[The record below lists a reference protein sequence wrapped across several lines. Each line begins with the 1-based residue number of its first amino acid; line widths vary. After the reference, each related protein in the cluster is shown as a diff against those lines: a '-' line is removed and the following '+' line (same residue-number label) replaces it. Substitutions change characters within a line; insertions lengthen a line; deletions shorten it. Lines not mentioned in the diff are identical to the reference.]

1 MKPFSKGKIITTLI
15 LEWLSCSAMK
25 KKMSISLKFKVIYL
39 VVAFEVITLLFTFW
53 ASTYW
58 WAYAQQLTNIQ
69 QDQQPMT
76 ASPSPPSPR
85 LHAVKITSPTR
96 GQEVPSGN
104 NSNLTISGISIANA
118 TTTSHCQVSV
128 IVNDVWP
135 YQPATGTGPGG
146 ANDYSKWNFTLSPQ
160 YTTIKEGPNNKLV
173 ARYTCSDN
181 PRIIS
186 YYSVN
191 VTGVAATTTTTAAA
205 SSVPQ

>member
-1 MKPFSKGKIITTLI
+1 
-15 LEWLSCSAMK
+15 
-25 KKMSISLKFKVIYL
+25 
-39 VVAFEVITLLFTFW
+39 
-53 ASTYW
+53 
-58 WAYAQQLTNIQ
+58 
-69 QDQQPMT
+69 MT
-76 ASPSPPSPR
+76 AASPPPSSPR

-118 TTTSHCQVSV
+118 TTSHCQVSV

-146 ANDYSKWNFTLSPQ
+146 ASDYSKWNFTLSPQ
-160 YTTIKEGPNNKLV
+160 YTTIKEGPNNKIV

-181 PRIIS
+181 PRIIA

-191 VTGVAATTTTTAAA
+191 VTRVPAAA
-205 SSVPQ
+205 AADSASASSSVPQQ

>member
-1 MKPFSKGKIITTLI
+1 
-15 LEWLSCSAMK
+15 MK
-25 KKMSISLKFKVIYL
+25 KKMSISPKKFKVIPL
-39 VVAFEVITLLFTFW
+39 VVAFEVVTLLLFTFW
-53 ASTYW
+53 VSTY

-69 QDQQPMT
+69 QQQPTT
-76 ASPSPPSPR
+76 ASSTPPSPR

-104 NSNLTISGISIANA
+104 NSNLIISGISIANA
-118 TTTSHCQVSV
+118 TSHCQVSV

-191 VTGVAATTTTTAAA
+191 VTGVAPSAGA
-205 SSVPQ
+205 SSLPQ

>member
-104 NSNLTISGISIANA
+104 NSNLIISGISIANA
-118 TTTSHCQVSV
+118 TSHCQVSV

-191 VTGVAATTTTTAAA
+191 VTGVAPSAGA
-205 SSVPQ
+205 SSLPQ